1 MRGFD
6 SACNYYPRKPQSYTP
21 CATGIWSAVEEQCC
35 SGRWYSELR
44 WHAFAR
50 PTLLVG
56 TYLAT
61 TALFDVVRIRTLW
74 LKFGTVD
81 ISIVFTISL
90 AAKIGVL
97 TTEALKKRRHL
108 VQNEKDASSEET
120 SGLFN
125 LAFFLWPLGL
135 IKTGFKKVLLGDDL
149 PTIDRGLAPGK
160 AQQRFLAIWNSSKC
174 RSSWLPEVMLMSVYP
189 ADHDWSR

>member
-1 MRGFD
+1 VVLTQLAITILGSLSLILLVLRA
-6 SACNYYPRKPQSYTP
+6 SEA
-21 CATGIWSAVEEQCC
+21 
-35 SGRWYSELR
+35 RWRSNVALVADTLNLVGMLLLGLLSHFEHR
-44 WHAFAR
+44 R
-50 PTLLVG
+50 SIRTSLLVG

-97 TTEALKKRRHL
+97 TTEAVKKRRHL

-135 IKTGFKKVLLGDDL
+135 IKTGFRKVLLGDDL

-174 RSSWLPEVMLMSVYP
+174 RSS
-189 ADHDWSR
+189 